1 MLVVIAKVIIIA
13 TIITAIV
20 ITAAITTA
28 AATTTTTTKA
38 IHFEL
43 NPIKIF
49 KKYIIYILLA
59 KLLIVIAKLKAI
71 SFIMATKIHLFC

>member
-1 MLVVIAKVIIIA
+1 MLVVIAKVTIIA

-28 AATTTTTTKA
+28 AATTTTTKA

-43 NPIKIF
+43 NPFKIF